1 MWAKTAIEPVKRSTY
16 PLSDARAAQTMPSNT
31 TQQLRQLG
39 SQIAQF
45 VQTQAVAARS
55 PGTMQGVIADL
66 TASYPYLAAPLRD
79 LTGRQAFHALIPF
92 ALSGRGSI
100 QRDALIQEIS
110 RIYHPEMV
118 VMLED
123 VINGFLET
131 SDGISRSLLD
141 KPSGTTPTE
150 PISES
155 FRTSEPRPTPTPTD
169 HGGHHSPP
177 SLASRRS
184 APAKP
189 VSEPFRGSEP
199 LPNQSRKLQLGA
211 VVGVGL
217 LPMWFAGLVGITRWL
232 AGSDGITSLE
242 PEKSCDQIASETFPL
257 PAESKEFQQLIEANK
272 GRCSAE
278 PDFLIQQAI
287 AANEKGNHQ
296 EALLLI
302 HKSIALNPGNGDAYY
317 WEGAFYFDSKN
328 YRMALASF
336 EKALQFNPKD
346 ESSHFMKGITLT
358 WLDDPAGAIPA
369 FTKAIAIRQDS
380 QYYRERAVSRLRTK
394 DYSLALADANKA
406 IEMDSKDGDAYR
418 LRAYIKTWL
427 DDFTG
432 ACSDIK
438 EARGLGIKRVPDGR
452 GGWVPIDQKVNEICP

>member
-1 MWAKTAIEPVKRSTY
+1 
-16 PLSDARAAQTMPSNT
+16 MPSNVSP
-31 TQQLRQLG
+31 QQLRKLG

-66 TASYPYLAAPLRD
+66 TASYPDLAAPLRD

-131 SDGISRSLLD
+131 TDGISRSLLD

-155 FRTSEPRPTPTPTD
+155 FRTSEPRPTPTQTD
-169 HGGHHSPP
+169 HGGHRSPP
-177 SLASRRS
+177 SLASGPS
-184 APAKP
+184 APAEP
-189 VSEPFRGSEP
+189 VSEPFRSIEP
-199 LPNQSRKLQLGA
+199 PTTATLNRSRRSQLGA
-211 VVGVGL
+211 VVGL
-217 LPMWFAGLVGITRWL
+217 LAIGSAGTL
-232 AGSDGITSLE
+232 GITSLISRLSK
-242 PEKSCDQIASETFPL
+242 PEKSCAQIASEAVPL
-257 PAESKEFQQLIEANK
+257 PAESKEFQHLIEANK

-287 AANEKGNHQ
+287 AANYKGNHQ

-302 HKSIALNPGNGDAYY
+302 HKSIALNPGNGGAYY
-317 WEGAFYFDSKN
+317 WEGQFYFDSKN

-336 EKALQFNPKD
+336 EKSLQISPKD
-346 ESSHFMKGITLT
+346 ESSHFMKGVTLT
-358 WLDDPAGAIPA
+358 WLDDPAGAIAA
-369 FTKAIAIRQDS
+369 FTKAIAIKQDP
-380 QYYRERAVSRLRTK
+380 QYYRERAGSRLQTK

-406 IEMDSKDGDAYR
+406 IQMNSKDGDAYR

-438 EARGLGIKRVPDGR
+438 EARGLGIKRVPNGSGTDM
-452 GGWVPIDQKVNEICP
+452 PIDQSVKEICS